1 MRKWIYYC
9 GSWASLIGCL
19 LVASGLESYTG
30 WAMAGCFVGALVLL
44 ALAVVLA
51 GLGNCAEQEEDEK
64 PRKERQRLK
73 DGQIPRE
80 CGVQPEAATDQKR
93 ILYTLQLRGAGH
105 QQGCGKG
112 HGRGQSPGRAR
123 GLYLQGLQR
132 GGAEV
137 SRPENLTPDEAEI
150 WQRMELHGEELV
162 RDMGAALM
170 QADKL
175 PEWMQEAAVNMLC
188 DKLADARALAASW
201 MNDHGEP

>member
-51 GLGNCAEQEEDEK
+51 GLGSCAEQEEDEK
-64 PRKERQRLK
+64 PCKERQP
-73 DGQIPRE
+73 Q
-80 CGVQPEAATDQKR
+80 
-93 ILYTLQLRGAGH
+93 
-105 QQGCGKG
+105 
-112 HGRGQSPGRAR
+112 
-123 GLYLQGLQR
+123 
-132 GGAEV
+132 
-137 SRPENLTPDEAEI
+137 DEAEI
-150 WQRMELHGEELV
+150 WQRMEQHGEELV
-162 RDMGAALM
+162 RDMGAAMM
-170 QADKL
+170 QAERL